1 MAVKGS
7 LLLLQEFAMRIRS
20 SIDNSDGTFYTDL
33 NGFQLTRRKTYSKIP
48 LQGNFYPMP
57 TSAVLQDDSNRLT
70 LCTRQPL
77 GVGALEKGMYVCFAI
92 FVFVCCLL
100 LFCCFFVASL

>member
-1 MAVKGS
+1 
-7 LLLLQEFAMRIRS
+7 MRIRS
-20 SIDNSDGTFYTDL
+20 SIDNRDGTFYTDL

-57 TSAVLQDDSNRLT
+57 TAAVLQDDNNRLT

-77 GVGALEKGMYVCFAI
+77 GVGALEKGIHRC
-92 FVFVCCLL
+92 
-100 LFCCFFVASL
+100 